1 MQTIKVTVST
11 KADNATFS
19 IGVKE
24 IAKTYRDF
32 FNKGRYQG
40 NFGVI
45 GSINNATFPEVIEF
59 IRDVITNHFR
69 NNFGLNVEFV

>member
-11 KADNATFS
+11 TGDNAVFS
-19 IGVKE
+19 IGAKE
-24 IAKTYRDF
+24 IAKTYRDL

-40 NFGVI
+40 NFGVF
-45 GSINNATFPEVIEF
+45 GSINNATFPEVVEF
-59 IRDVITNHFR
+59 IGDVITDHFR